1 MKSLKN
7 LIAIVLLIMVTSCGT
22 TAEFPVS
29 NTVPA
34 AEIKVK
40 KKQDKNNNYTLHL
53 TAKNLAEANRLNP
66 PRNNYSVW
74 MVLNTGEVKNLG
86 QISNKNSKKATF
98 KTTTPFDAYEVFITA
113 ENTGNLN
120 TPEGLEISR
129 TSFND

>member
-1 MKSLKN
+1 MKTFKT
-7 LIAIVLLIMVTSCGT
+7 IVAIVTLIMISSCAT
-22 TAEFPVS
+22 TAKFPVS

-129 TSFND
+129 TNFSK